1 LSESVHSFLN
11 PFIAKLEQF
20 LDAVWL
26 ESGLSDNTL
35 AAYRRDLMLFA
46 KWADS
51 RHINPVS
58 PPAEAIVDYIADRS
72 KKSSVRS
79 AARSLSS
86 LKRFYRYLIREN
98 VIELDPCPEGI
109 APTLPKS
116 LPKTLSEGEVAKLLE
131 APDCKTPIGI
141 RDRAMIETLYST
153 GMRVSELVSL
163 KLNQIDLVV
172 GVCKV
177 TGKGN
182 KQRLVPL
189 GEHAT
194 AWLRTYMENARDQL
208 LKEKISNDL
217 FPGNRGAAM
226 TRQGFWQKL
235 KMYAMLCG
243 IKSEVSPHT
252 LRHAFATHLLNHG
265 ADLRSVQM
273 MLGHSNLSTTQ
284 IYTHVARAR
293 IQKLHQTHHPRG

>member
-1 LSESVHSFLN
+1 MSDS
-11 PFIAKLEQF
+11 AKAFLEQFNAQVERF

-26 ESGLSDNTL
+26 ESGLGENTL
-35 AAYRRDLMLFA
+35 AAYRRDLVLFA
-46 KWADS
+46 KWADA
-51 RHINPVS
+51 RQINPVS
-58 PPAEAIVDYIADRS
+58 PPAPAIMDYLAHRS
-72 KKSSVRS
+72 GQYSARS

-86 LKRFYRYLIREN
+86 LKRFYRYLIREKI
-98 VIELDPCPEGI
+98 IEEDPCAGGV
-109 APTLPKS
+109 APALPKS
-116 LPKTLSEGEVAKLLE
+116 LPKTISEGEIAKLIE
-131 APDCKTPIGI
+131 APDCKTPIGL

-153 GMRVSELVSL
+153 GMRVSELVGL
-163 KLNQIDLVV
+163 RVNQVDLVV

-194 AWLRTYMENARDQL
+194 AWMRTYLEEARDQL
-208 LKEKISNDL
+208 LKQHISNDL
-217 FPGNRGAAM
+217 FPGNRGRAM

-235 KMYAMLCG
+235 NKYAVLCG
-243 IKSEVSPHT
+243 IKPAVSPHT

-293 IQKLHQTHHPRG
+293 IRKLHQAHHPRG

>member
-1 LSESVHSFLN
+1 MSESVHSFLN

-51 RHINPVS
+51 RHINPIS

>member
-1 LSESVHSFLN
+1 MSESVHSFLN

>member
-1 LSESVHSFLN
+1 MSESANSTRN
-11 PFIAKLEQF
+11 QFIAQLEQF

-35 AAYRRDLMLFA
+35 AAYQRDLMLFG

-51 RHINPVS
+51 RHINPIS
-58 PPAEAIVDYIADRS
+58 PPVDAIEDYIADRS
-72 KKSSVRS
+72 QKSSVRS

-86 LKRFYRYLIREN
+86 LKRFYRYLMRVEI
-98 VIELDPCPEGI
+98 IEADPCPEGI
-109 APTLPKS
+109 TLLLPKS
-116 LPKTLSEGEVAKLLE
+116 LPKTLSEDEVAKLIE
-131 APDCKTPIGI
+131 APDCKTPIGV

-153 GMRVSELVSL
+153 GMRVSELVTL
-163 KLNQIDLVV
+163 QVNQIDLVV

-194 AWLRTYMENARDQL
+194 AWLRTYMKNARDQI
-208 LKEKISNDL
+208 LKGKISNDL
-217 FPGNRGAAM
+217 FPGNRGRAM
-226 TRQGFWQKL
+226 SRQGFWQKL
-235 KMYAMLCG
+235 KIYAMLCE
-243 IKSEVSPHT
+243 IKSSVSPHT

-284 IYTHVARAR
+284 IYTHVAQAR
-293 IQKLHQTHHPRG
+293 MQKLHQTHHPRG